1 MELGLV
7 LTLCGLGA
15 AFWLPAIIIGLI
27 SHGKKKNC
35 TMNTVGLVIRINS
48 KSSGDGSLSFQPV
61 YEYYA
66 NGMKYTNEGA
76 SIKHCVPQ
84 VGTKVP
90 VMYNPAKPKQSY
102 IPGYDNKVYKILA
115 IVFGIIGCIPI
126 LVCIG
131 IFIFTCL

>member
-35 TMNTVGLVIRINS
+35 TMNTIGLVIRINS
-48 KSSGDGSLSFQPV
+48 KSSGDGSLSFYPV

-66 NGMKYTNEGA
+66 KGMK
-76 SIKHCVPQ
+76 
-84 VGTKVP
+84 
-90 VMYNPAKPKQSY
+90 Y

-126 LVCIG
+126 LVCTG
-131 IFIFTCL
+131 ILFFTGI

>member
-48 KSSGDGSLSFQPV
+48 KSSGDGSLSFYPV

-66 NGMKYTNEGA
+66 
-76 SIKHCVPQ
+76 
-84 VGTKVP
+84 KVP

>member
-48 KSSGDGSLSFQPV
+48 KSSGDGSLSFYPV

-90 VMYNPAKPKQSY
+90 VMYNPAKPKQSTFR
-102 IPGYDNKVYKILA
+102 DM
-115 IVFGIIGCIPI
+115 IIRSIRFLRLYLELLGAY
-126 LVCIG
+126 
-131 IFIFTCL
+131 

>member
-48 KSSGDGSLSFQPV
+48 KSSGDGSV
-61 YEYYA
+61 
-66 NGMKYTNEGA
+66 
-76 SIKHCVPQ
+76 H
-84 VGTKVP
+84 
-90 VMYNPAKPKQSY
+90 
-102 IPGYDNKVYKILA
+102 
-115 IVFGIIGCIPI
+115 
-126 LVCIG
+126 
-131 IFIFTCL
+131 

>member
-48 KSSGDGSLSFQPV
+48 KSSGDGSLSFYPV

-66 NGMKYTNEGA
+66 NEGA
-76 SIKHCVPQ
+76 SIRNHTPQ
-84 VGTKVP
+84 VGTRVP

-102 IPGYDNKVYKILA
+102 IPGYDNKVYKILTIA
-115 IVFGIIGCIPI
+115 FGIIGCIPI
-126 LVCIG
+126 LVCAG

>member
-48 KSSGDGSLSFQPV
+48 KSSGDGSLSFYPV
-61 YEYYA
+61 YEFHKSVQKFRSCTIRQSQSSLTFRDMIIRSIRFLRLYL
-66 NGMKYTNEGA
+66 ELLGA
-76 SIKHCVPQ
+76 YRFLYV
-84 VGTKVP
+84 
-90 VMYNPAKPKQSY
+90 
-102 IPGYDNKVYKILA
+102 
-115 IVFGIIGCIPI
+115 
-126 LVCIG
+126 
-131 IFIFTCL
+131 

>member
-48 KSSGDGSLSFQPV
+48 KSSGDGSLSFYPV

-76 SIKHCVPQ
+76 SIKLCVPQ
-84 VGTKVP
+84 VGTKV
-90 VMYNPAKPKQSY
+90 S
-102 IPGYDNKVYKILA
+102 L
-115 IVFGIIGCIPI
+115 
-126 LVCIG
+126 
-131 IFIFTCL
+131 

>member
-35 TMNTVGLVIRINS
+35 TMNTIGLVIRINS
-48 KSSGDGSLSFQPV
+48 KSSGDGSLSFYPV
-61 YEYYA
+61 YEYYVK
-66 NGMKYTNEGA
+66 GRKYTNEGA
-76 SIKHCVPQ
+76 SIRNNTPQ
-84 VGTKVP
+84 VGTRVP

-126 LVCIG
+126 LVCTG
-131 IFIFTCL
+131 ILFFTGI

>member
-48 KSSGDGSLSFQPV
+48 KSSGYGSLSFYPV

-84 VGTKVP
+84 VGAKVP

-126 LVCIG
+126 LVCTG
-131 IFIFTCL
+131 ILFFTGI

>member
-48 KSSGDGSLSFQPV
+48 KSSGDGSLSFYPV

-84 VGTKVP
+84 VGVKVP
-90 VMYNPAKPKQSY
+90 VMYNPAKQSSLTFR
-102 IPGYDNKVYKILA
+102 DMILRSIRFLRLYLELLGA
-115 IVFGIIGCIPI
+115 YRFLYV
-126 LVCIG
+126 
-131 IFIFTCL
+131 